1 MGFTQAI
8 KTFFQKY
15 VDFTGRASRSEYWW
29 VALGFLI
36 IQTPIFFATIT
47 VEMFS
52 LINTGGLTLEDPTN
66 LTTYDGVAI
75 VISIVALLIGLATL
89 LPSLTL
95 TVRRLHDTGKS
106 AWFLLMVLIP
116 IAGPIIMLVFFLLP
130 SDRGENKYGAPPIHV
145 TTNQSDVNP

>member
-47 VEMFS
+47 AIHIPSVEQQA
-52 LINTGGLTLEDPTN
+52 LGIL
-66 LTTYDGVAI
+66 

-106 AWFLLMVLIP
+106 AWFLLIAFIP
-116 IAGPIIMLVFFLLP
+116 ISGPIIMLVFFLLP
-130 SDRGENKYGAPPIHV
+130 SDRGENKYGEPPTHV
-145 TTNQSDVNP
+145 ITNQSDVNP